1 VKVVVDSSAWVKRY
15 IEEPGSE
22 ALAEILGEASQLGLA
37 IILIPEVISACNRL
51 LREDRLSQ
59 EEYETIKDALMT
71 DVNDAL
77 ILQITPEVTAY
88 AINLLEKNV
97 LRSLDALHVACA
109 LAWQAELFVTA
120 DKRQLR
126 AATAA
131 GLKTYYVA

>member
-1 VKVVVDSSAWVKRY
+1 MKVVVDSSAWVKRY